1 MDPTTPVNVA
11 KGAAATSV
19 VAGTFAALHG
29 LYRGTRHPGPL
40 ALSAG
45 ANGGIAGAIFF
56 GIREVVVVPLLGAT
70 LRRNEHA
77 QATPSLEGA
86 PQQPSWAQLRIHG
99 LLDSAASGA
108 LTGAIIN
115 KWRNGNVLAGA
126 RTAGLVCALVQLGYN
141 ELGVTRIKF
150 VTRKIEEATM
160 PAPAPAIPE
169 ATDTP
174 KMTFFDH
181 ALSLIGFRKLSE
193 EEYVKVL
200 KKQRDEA
207 LERIAIL
214 ERERA
219 EEQAHES
226 TTESSPDTA

>member
-1 MDPTTPVNVA
+1 M
-11 KGAAATSV
+11 
-19 VAGTFAALHG
+19 
-29 LYRGTRHPGPL
+29 
-40 ALSAG
+40 
-45 ANGGIAGAIFF
+45 
-56 GIREVVVVPLLGAT
+56 
-70 LRRNEHA
+70 
-77 QATPSLEGA
+77 
-86 PQQPSWAQLRIHG
+86 
-99 LLDSAASGA
+99 
-108 LTGAIIN
+108 LTARLID
-115 KWRNGNVLAGA
+115 GNVLAGA

-150 VTRKIEEATM
+150 VTRKIEEAAM

-169 ATDTP
+169 ATETP

-219 EEQAHES
+219 EEQARES
-226 TTESSPDTA
+226 TTEASPDTA